1 MVATRRTRDEFEKL
15 PVRPGIGCASVTDV
29 GSAGERRRL
38 QLQNGAVLEP
48 GRGASCRATSKL
60 SRLRGLRRMGAG
72 RPLFGLVEP
81 AVLFQRILPVL
92 IGLKVAGRGT
102 RVAAAPLFDSWL
114 RRRADPIAQPGYAN
128 GLRAMLAAE
137 EGAVPSRG
145 RARRCGCRS
154 SRRAHSKL
162 SKVWWYRSCSP
173 EMPRR
178 SRFRRFHIWP

>member
-29 GSAGERRRL
+29 GRAGERRRL

-81 AVLFQRILPVL
+81 AVLFQRILRVL
-92 IGLKVAGRGT
+92 IGCK
-102 RVAAAPLFDSWL
+102 PLRWL
-114 RRRADPIAQPGYAN
+114 RFCPPFAPDAAFWRENGGKTRPRA
-128 GLRAMLAAE
+128 
-137 EGAVPSRG
+137 
-145 RARRCGCRS
+145 
-154 SRRAHSKL
+154 
-162 SKVWWYRSCSP
+162 
-173 EMPRR
+173 
-178 SRFRRFHIWP
+178 